1 MAVPYPAGEV
11 LLIPKTFSSPESLD
25 EIAEK
30 YKKLRLH
37 GLQVDPKSFSST
49 YEDESQFSPATWRSR
64 ILNPA
69 GKTFVSVTDPDN
81 KRDKRSDAI
90 LSTESGYPDS
100 SFQRLVS
107 RDWVGIVTML
117 GPVLVSRPIADKE
130 TTPANPWDVFFID
143 GKYNVPRSAIEEDLK
158 DSEVAYLV
166 VGMFVLPEARQ
177 RRHASQL
184 VKGLI
189 QAAREDARARGVSK
203 AIVTLEIEPG
213 NASAQRLYEKLGFV
227 VCDKALPMVDNQG
240 KTTYVVALIREIDL
254 T

>member
-1 MAVPYPAGEV
+1 MAVPNPAGEV
-11 LLIPKTFSSPESLD
+11 LLIPTTFSCQKSLD
-25 EIAEK
+25 EIAAK

-64 ILNPA
+64 LLNPA
-69 GKTFVSVTDPDN
+69 GKTFVSVTNPDN
-81 KRDKRSDAI
+81 EYDNKSGGISSA
-90 LSTESGYPDS
+90 ESGSPNT

-117 GPVLVSRPIADKE
+117 GPVQVSKPIADKE
-130 TTPANPWDVFFID
+130 TTPVNPWDVFFRD

-177 RRHASQL
+177 KGHASQL

-189 QAAREDARARGVSK
+189 QAARKDACARGVSK
-203 AIVTLEIEPG
+203 ATISLEIEPG
-213 NASAQRLYEKLGFV
+213 NATAQRLYERLGFV
-227 VCDKALPMVDNQG
+227 VCDKALPMVDKQG
-240 KTTYVVALIREIDL
+240 KTTYVVALIKEIDL